1 MVDDDMLNLEPEDFD
16 LFVSRQERYAR
27 VVLDMVQQEDA
38 DYIWVND
45 FPLMMLPAMIKRA
58 NPNILVGFF
67 LHTGYCECDDPPQPQ
82 PPMASFDFSVLPSG
96 QSVLTCPDLSCDL
109 HDVQI

>member
-1 MVDDDMLNLEPEDFD
+1 MAAGIVSNDLNR
-16 LFVSRQERYAR
+16 SYAGDAAATGGAGNSG
-27 VVLDMVQQEDA
+27 LDQ
-38 DYIWVND
+38 
-45 FPLMMLPAMIKRA
+45 
-58 NPNILVGFF
+58 VGFF

-82 PPMASFDFSVLPSG
+82 PPMVSFDFSVLPSG